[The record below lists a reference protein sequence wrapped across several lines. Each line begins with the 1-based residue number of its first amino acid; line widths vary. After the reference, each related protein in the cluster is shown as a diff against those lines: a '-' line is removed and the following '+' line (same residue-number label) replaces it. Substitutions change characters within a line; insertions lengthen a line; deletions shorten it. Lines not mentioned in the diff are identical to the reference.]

1 MLMSQRLSKK
11 ALCTTSSYRLDD
23 GELKMAAL
31 PPGGVVVEGAVYAA
45 AAVVLLQPVP
55 QPPELGV
62 AVGVLGGEAAAEVV
76 PEAGRD
82 ARVAGEP
89 LEVKIESG
97 SATIL
102 SSLVLFKV
110 SNKDKFMIR

>member
-1 MLMSQRLSKK
+1 
-11 ALCTTSSYRLDD
+11 
-23 GELKMAAL
+23 MAAL
-31 PPGGVVVEGAVYAA
+31 PPPRGVVVEGAVDAA

-55 QPPELGV
+55 HPTELGV
-62 AVGVLGGEAAAEVV
+62 AVAVLGGEAASEVV

-89 LEVKIESG
+89 LEVEIESG

-110 SNKDKFMIR
+110 SNKEKFMTR